1 VCSSD
6 LPGEKPQPTP
16 TAAPAEPTPT
26 ALPLEDKGEI
36 PEEYKELIEKLTGEY
51 ENEVS
56 HLKVDIIPVEENFDL
71 GKVPPDGIVLK
82 KDFELVCSHKFSNL
96 KDISLKVLVEG
107 LRPEGGS
114 KISSQVVKV
123 KFMDS
128 SIDGMDIKDDTLS
141 IASISNEDPDTMKFP
156 LSVEIS
162 IQGIKKS
169 DKVPKVKIEGK
180 LVFEIK
186 AIATAPEIYEGQIIS
201 EIGLDEVLLKEIFIQ
216 QELEKKETFK
226 ISFLYEKPVNI
237 LLLIIILAVLFAIL
251 LLLVLLVYL
260 SASGKPVSVSLKM
273 EGMPPV
279 IHTYEMTK
287 KGFIEIKGGSFITPD
302 QFELPDVEGLAAT
315 IHRRGVSFVLIPDKA
330 SIINDSGEPV
340 NVEKKINPGDTF
352 TLRVDRISG
361 GTTDFHFILQKASS
375 QDWEEESEMDS
386 ILDDGQDMPGKVDT
400 GDLL

>member
-1 VCSSD
+1 
-6 LPGEKPQPTP
+6 LPV
-16 TAAPAEPTPT
+16 
-26 ALPLEDKGEI
+26 EDKGEI
-36 PEEYKELIEKLTGEY
+36 PEEYKELIEKLMGEY

-56 HLKVDIIPVEENFDL
+56 ELKVDIIPVEESFDL
-71 GKVPPDGIVLK
+71 GKVPPDGIVMK

-96 KDISLKVLVEG
+96 KDISIKVLVEG
-107 LRPEGGS
+107 FRPEGGS

-128 SIDGMDIKDDTLS
+128 SIDGMEIKDETLS
-141 IASISNEDPDTMKFP
+141 IASISNEEADTMKFP

-169 DKVPKVKIEGK
+169 DKVPKGKIEGK

-186 AIATAPEIYEGQIIS
+186 AMTNVPDIYEGQVIS
-201 EIGLDEVLLKEIFIQ
+201 EIGLNEGLIKEIFSVK
-216 QELEKKETFK
+216 ELEKKESFK
-226 ISFLYEKPVNI
+226 ISFLYEKPVNT
-237 LLLIIILAVLFAIL
+237 LFLIIILSVLFAIL

-260 SASGKPVSVSLKM
+260 SASGKPVSVSLRM

-279 IHTYEMTK
+279 IHTYELTR

-302 QFELPDVEGLAAT
+302 QFELPDFEGLAAT

-330 SIINDSGEPV
+330 CIINDSGEPV
-340 NVEKKINPGDTF
+340 NVEKKINPGDNF

-361 GTTDFHFILQKASS
+361 GTTDFHFVIQKASS
-375 QDWEEESEMDS
+375 QDWEEESEIDN
-386 ILDDGQDMPGKVDT
+386 ILDDGQDIPGKVDT